1 MAKELN
7 KNIYILNKYILIN
20 STTQNTSEQLKL
32 HLNFQIPSLL
42 DFVIFLCQT
51 KDQPKSC

>member
-20 STTQNTSEQLKL
+20 STTQNTSEQIKL

-42 DFVIFLCQT
+42 DFVIF
-51 KDQPKSC
+51 